1 VPKIT
6 PSKITP
12 PQPEK
17 KLPPRDKKMNKQ
29 DELVQALFDYVVED
43 IHAPVASSSS
53 TSETSKTPE
62 PVIDKL
68 KYIKSVSKIIN
79 IPSKET
85 SVKRDLPKP
94 NEVSSAILLFKT
106 QREERLRKKAIE
118 LGENPDVFVTITE
131 KNRLDFIRFWNKI
144 ETDSQMCA

>member
-1 VPKIT
+1 
-6 PSKITP
+6 
-12 PQPEK
+12 
-17 KLPPRDKKMNKQ
+17 MNKQ
-29 DELVQALFDYVVED
+29 DELVQALFDYVVEY

-131 KNRLDFIRFWNKI
+131 
-144 ETDSQMCA
+144 